1 MGKPLAAALAAILL
15 WSTLAWLGLALAG
28 WPPFLLVGCALV
40 LGALVGVPRLRDWR
54 VPAGALLLGIYGL
67 FGFHFLLFLALR
79 HAPPVEANL
88 VNYLWPLAIVLL
100 APIFARGVTLTTR
113 HVLAGLA
120 GFAGAA
126 LVVTGGRFAPD
137 AAHLAGYAMAAG
149 SAFVWA
155 TYSLAS
161 RRFGTVP
168 TAAVGG
174 YCLASGA
181 AALVC
186 HALLEPRFVPAA
198 ADLPYLALLGLGPM
212 GAAFYLWDYALKR
225 GDPRAI
231 GALAYLT
238 PMLSTLLLV
247 ATGHGTLAPAALA
260 GMLLIVGGAVVGA
273 RAMPASSR

>member
-1 MGKPLAAALAAILL
+1 MGRRPLAAALAAILL
-15 WSTLAWLGLALAG
+15 WSTLAWLGLALAA
-28 WPPFLLVGCALV
+28 WPPFLLVGCALLV
-40 LGALVGVPRLRDWR
+40 GALVGLPRARAWR
-54 VPAGALLLGIYGL
+54 VQPAAIALGVYGL

-79 HAPPVEANL
+79 NAPPVQANL
-88 VNYLWPLAIVLL
+88 VNYLWPLLIVLL
-100 APIFARGVTLTTR
+100 APLFAPGLKLGAR

-126 LVVTGGRFAPD
+126 LVVTGGRFALD
-137 AAHLAGYAMAAG
+137 GAHLAGYAMAAG
-149 SAFVWA
+149 SALVWA

-161 RRFGTVP
+161 KRFADVP

-174 YCLASGA
+174 YCLASGL

-186 HALLEPRFVPAA
+186 HALLEPRFVPPARDLAA
-198 ADLPYLALLGLGPM
+198 LALLGAGPM
-212 GAAFYLWDYALKR
+212 GAAFYLWDWALKR

-247 ATGHGTLAPAALA
+247 IAGHGNLSAAALI
-260 GMLLIVGGAVVGA
+260 GMLLIVGGAIAGT
-273 RAMPASSR
+273 SRT